1 MRCPARSTRRARD
14 SAGECALGK
23 ACARKPEELQELFA
37 DKYAICFPQ
46 EIERELPVLEK
57 GKEVGK
63 NAVRE

>member
-1 MRCPARSTRRARD
+1 MSVLLAKPVPES
-14 SAGECALGK
+14 
-23 ACARKPEELQELFA
+23 RKELQQLYA